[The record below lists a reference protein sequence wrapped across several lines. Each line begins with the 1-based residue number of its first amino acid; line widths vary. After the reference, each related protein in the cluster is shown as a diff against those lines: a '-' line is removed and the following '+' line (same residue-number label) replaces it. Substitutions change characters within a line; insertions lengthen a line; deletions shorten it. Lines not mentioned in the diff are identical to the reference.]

1 MKITKFMITDYWSY
15 IEYHQNPAIFGYTN
29 NKYLSKPPNRCLY
42 SFGSYLLPFR
52 CYNQIRKHLMSRSW
66 WVYMR
71 ASTQWNTRKLIVT
84 KGKGNPAMCWFHRCL
99 HTNPFKQCKSE
110 IEEWL
115 HHQCLYVK
123 NNWYLTKWW
132 YYCAS

>member
-1 MKITKFMITDYWSY
+1 MSCYVNSSVYFPLLYYQIYEKMKITKFIITDYWSY
-15 IEYHQNPAIFGYTN
+15 IQYHQNLICWDSAIFGYTFN
-29 NKYLSKPPNRCLY
+29 RYLSKPPNRCLY

-84 KGKGNPAMCWFHRCL
+84 KGKGNPAMFGFTVVYTPIL
-99 HTNPFKQCKSE
+99 S
-110 IEEWL
+110 
-115 HHQCLYVK
+115 
-123 NNWYLTKWW
+123 NNANLK
-132 YYCAS
+132 